1 MAIAPFTDGLSAIR
15 KGLFSMF
22 TKDDVSQLTDEEL
35 RSLND
40 LISAEMELRKKQ
52 RARFV
57 KADLARANKASTIC
71 PYCGGKP
78 FKDGKRHDGIQNYE
92 CSACHM
98 KYSDSVATSLASS
111 KLDEEKIRNIITLIC
126 LDCPDW
132 VISVLC
138 KVNVKTAQY
147 WADRCLNSSMEWA
160 KNNILRGTVF
170 IDEMQFAPV
179 RSGAD
184 AYVVYT
190 GKLVKNL
197 HLEIAL
203 DTKGACYAHAYLGNK
218 GHPSGRQVL
227 ECLGGKI
234 EKESVLV
241 HDGSPAHNMLIK
253 ELSLTDDWHKFV
265 AGEETYE
272 RKMKLLS
279 NCCSYLRHSFES
291 HRGIKA
297 SKIEAYADFFMFRW
311 SLTRKMGLKK
321 TIEALFNMVC
331 GVRKNPNF
339 TA

>member
-1 MAIAPFTDGLSAIR
+1 ML
-15 KGLFSMF
+15 
-22 TKDDVSQLTDEEL
+22 TKKDISQLTDEEL
-35 RSLND
+35 HGLNVLVD
-40 LISAEMELRKKQ
+40 AEMELRKKQ
-52 RARFV
+52 KTRFV
-57 KADLARANKASTIC
+57 KAGLARANKAGTIC
-71 PYCGGKP
+71 PYCGGKS

-92 CSACHM
+92 CSVCHR
-98 KYSDSVATSLASS
+98 KYSDSASTSLASS
-111 KLDEEKIRNIITLIC
+111 KLDEAKIKDILTLVC

-160 KNNILRGTVF
+160 KRNILSGRVF

-179 RSGAD
+179 RSGSD
-184 AYVVYT
+184 AYVSYT
-190 GKLVKNL
+190 GRLVKNL

-227 ECLGGKI
+227 ECLAGKI
-234 EKESVLV
+234 EKKSVLV
-241 HDGSPAHNMLIK
+241 HDGSKAHNMLIK

-311 SLTRKMGLKK
+311 SSTRKVGLRK
-321 TIEALFNMVC
+321 TIESLFDMVC
-331 GVRKNPNF
+331 GTKKNPNF

>member
-1 MAIAPFTDGLSAIR
+1 
-15 KGLFSMF
+15 MF

-160 KNNILRGTVF
+160 KNNILRGTAF
-170 IDEMQFAPV
+170 IDEMQFAPC
-179 RSGAD
+179 
-184 AYVVYT
+184 
-190 GKLVKNL
+190 
-197 HLEIAL
+197 AL
-203 DTKGACYAHAYLGNK
+203 RGGCLCRIYRQTREES
-218 GHPSGRQVL
+218 PS
-227 ECLGGKI
+227 
-234 EKESVLV
+234 
-241 HDGSPAHNMLIK
+241 
-253 ELSLTDDWHKFV
+253 
-265 AGEETYE
+265 
-272 RKMKLLS
+272 
-279 NCCSYLRHSFES
+279 
-291 HRGIKA
+291 
-297 SKIEAYADFFMFRW
+297 
-311 SLTRKMGLKK
+311 
-321 TIEALFNMVC
+321 
-331 GVRKNPNF
+331 
-339 TA
+339 